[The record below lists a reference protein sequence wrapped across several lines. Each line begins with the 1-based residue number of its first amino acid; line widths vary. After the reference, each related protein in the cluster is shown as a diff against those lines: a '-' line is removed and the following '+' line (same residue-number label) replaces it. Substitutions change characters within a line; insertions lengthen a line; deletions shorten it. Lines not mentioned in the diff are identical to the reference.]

1 MYYLSLVLYF
11 KDSILAVFIDIFIDF
26 EIKINGNV
34 FGNYNKTV
42 WMLREKITIK
52 EIAKQLNI
60 SVSTVSRALRD
71 TYDVSEA
78 TKKAVQ
84 ELAKELDYEP
94 NQLAKNLVKSSTK
107 TIGVIVPNLGYYY
120 FTAVIEHIEKAAH
133 QAGYSVLISQSH
145 ENYERE
151 VQNVQNMI
159 QSRVEGVIISLTR
172 ETQDV
177 MHLRRFHKHNIPFIQ
192 FDRYNDSA
200 QAPKIIVDNALA
212 AYNLTSH
219 LIEQGAKRIAFLAGP
234 ENLSISNERI
244 KGYKRALEE
253 NEISLPSEYVAHCDY
268 SQKDIEQK
276 AENLLNINPL
286 PEAIISISDRIGFYL
301 IHAINTRQLSVPK
314 DIKIGSF
321 NNEPLSALFNPPLT
335 TIAQPV
341 EEIGRL
347 SVQHLLKQ
355 MKSEQFTDET
365 VVVDTELFIRESS
378 K

>member
-11 KDSILAVFIDIFIDF
+11 KDSILAVFIHIFIVF
-26 EIKINGNV
+26 GIKINGNV

-42 WMLREKITIK
+42 RMSREKITIK

-71 TYDVSEA
+71 TYDVSET

-120 FTAVIEHIEKAAH
+120 FTAVIEHIEKTAH

-145 ENYERE
+145 ENYAIE

-177 MHLRRFHKHNIPFIQ
+177 THLRRLHKHNIPFIQ
-192 FDRYNDSA
+192 FDRYNDAA

-219 LIEQGAKRIAFLAGP
+219 LIQQGAKRVAFLAGP
-234 ENLSISNERI
+234 TNLSISNERI

-253 NEISLPSEYVAHCDY
+253 NGISLPDSYIAHCDY
-268 SQKDIEQK
+268 SQKDVELK
-276 AENLLNINPL
+276 AEDLLNINPL
-286 PEAIISISDRIGFYL
+286 PEAIIAISDRIGFYL

-314 DIKIGSF
+314 DIKVGSF

-347 SVQHLLKQ
+347 AVQHLLKQ